1 MQISVKLA
9 EKLGIGG
16 NITNIKKIYFGP
28 STF

>member
-16 NITNIKKIYFGP
+16 NMPNSKIKYFGL
-28 STF
+28 STS